1 MVKVLTLLA
10 PAPYKSTM
18 FGFSLQKLL
27 FTGLVIAA
35 IFYGFRWFTQMQARR
50 DQNVRRRAKGGKPR
64 STGAN
69 RESTAAADD
78 IETMV
83 ECKVCGSFV
92 ASGSARSCGRDDC
105 PYPD

>member
-1 MVKVLTLLA
+1 LSPLTLG
-10 PAPYKSTM
+10 PSAPYKNSM

-35 IFYGFRWFTQMQARR
+35 IFYGFRWFTQMQERR
-50 DQNVRRRAKGGKPR
+50 DQNLRRRGNGGKPQ
-64 STGAN
+64 SSAKAGNAK
-69 RESTAAADD
+69 AADAD

-92 ASGSARSCGRDDC
+92 ASGGARSCGREDC
-105 PYPD
+105 PYPG